1 MLTHHSCRPCVPEVK
16 LDIAIP
22 PRSFGL
28 DILGDS
34 SVRLRARSATRD
46 KRARCN
52 LAKYSD
58 TTTRSPLPPPPPPP
72 PSPHPPPGA
81 VGSAFGTRAESASC
95 RCSRRECERG
105 TSRSLAD
112 VEFGIF
118 ARSERNSTGARTRS
132 GFGLFRMRLRSA
144 SVPSVP
150 CCGGIA
156 RPRDGKGPAYRASS
170 LIDCHVSATALGR
183 DRARGRG
190 RERERERARARVSYS
205 HSPRAHAYLAYTR
218 RSAAGLLPLK

>member
-1 MLTHHSCRPCVPEVK
+1 LVSIF
-16 LDIAIP
+16 LAILP
-22 PRSFGL
+22 S
-28 DILGDS
+28 DS
-34 SVRLRARSATRD
+34 ERDQRHAINARAATWQSTRIPLL
-46 KRARCN
+46 ARHC
-52 LAKYSD
+52 L
-58 TTTRSPLPPPPPPP
+58 PPPPP